1 MCRAA
6 PGLTAIFRALEKK
19 TIFQGSLVFSPVVV
33 YVSFLFSTT
42 AFKEF
47 FMGLQED
54 ITAAVKDAM
63 RKKEKLRLGVL
74 RMLTAE
80 IKNRR
85 IENQRELKDE
95 DILQVITR
103 MVKQRNDSAEQFAS
117 GNREELAAKERAEI
131 EVLKTYLPEALD
143 TAELERLVKE
153 AITEAQAESKK
164 DMGKVMK
171 VVMPKIA
178 GRADGKA
185 VNQMVARLLG

>member
-1 MCRAA
+1 
-6 PGLTAIFRALEKK
+6 
-19 TIFQGSLVFSPVVV
+19 
-33 YVSFLFSTT
+33 
-42 AFKEF
+42 
-47 FMGLQED
+47 MGLQDE

-103 MVKQRNDSAEQFAS
+103 MVKQRNDSAEQFAQ
-117 GNREELAAKERAEI
+117 GNREELAEKERAEI
-131 EVLKTYLPEALD
+131 EVLKAYLPKALD
-143 TAELERLVKE
+143 DAELERLVQE
-153 AITEAQAESKK
+153 AIAETQAESKK

-171 VVMPKIA
+171 AVMPKIA

>member
-1 MCRAA
+1 
-6 PGLTAIFRALEKK
+6 
-19 TIFQGSLVFSPVVV
+19 
-33 YVSFLFSTT
+33 
-42 AFKEF
+42 
-47 FMGLQED
+47 MGLQDD

-63 RKKEKLRLGVL
+63 RKKEKARLGVL

-85 IENQRELKDE
+85 IENQRDLEDA

-103 MVKQRNDSAEQFAS
+103 MVKQRNDSAEQFTK
-117 GNREELAAKERAEI
+117 GDRPELAAKEKAEI
-131 EVLKTYLPEALD
+131 SVLETYLPEALPE
-143 TAELERLVKE
+143 AELERLVKE
-153 AITEAQAESKK
+153 AISEAQAESKK